1 MPEEGHHAT
10 DAGGSGAADRTAADR
25 TAAEQVIGQIW
36 EELLAIDPPERDSRF
51 FAVGGDSITCVRFV
65 ALACRR
71 GVRITLRDVLVD
83 DRLHAI
89 AERAGHTADL
99 P

>member
-1 MPEEGHHAT
+1 MPERASRVTEVARPP
-10 DAGGSGAADRTAADR
+10 ADELTAVER
-25 TAAEQVIGQIW
+25 VIAQIW
-36 EELLAIDPPERDSRF
+36 EEVLAIDPPRRDSRF
-51 FAVGGDSITCVRFV
+51 FAIGGDSITCVRFV

-71 GVRITLRDVLVD
+71 GVQITLRDVLAN

-89 AERAGHTADL
+89 AERARRTAEL